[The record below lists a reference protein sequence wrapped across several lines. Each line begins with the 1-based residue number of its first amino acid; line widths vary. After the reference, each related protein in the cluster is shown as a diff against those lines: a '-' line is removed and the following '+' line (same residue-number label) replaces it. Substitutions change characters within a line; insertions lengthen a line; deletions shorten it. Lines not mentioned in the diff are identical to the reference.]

1 LRSAGAPET
10 STPRLAT
17 SEAANETSDAE
28 NLASSRSVVE
38 KEEEEEEKEKEEEE
52 EKEEACFAKN
62 EETTKEAFHP
72 RTNDEPLFPAFASVD
87 IDDEESID
95 AALADHR
102 FKETPATTPAD
113 LNAWSKAVR
122 KEWRT
127 LRTSLPANVWVRV
140 FEQRTDVLRAAMLGP
155 EGTPYHDNVFVFDF
169 SFPPGYPNEPPASS
183 YHSRGERVNPNL
195 YENGKVCLS
204 LLSTWSGKGSE
215 MWDPKRSNMLQVL
228 VSIQGL
234 VLVDDPYYNEAGYEK
249 QSGTAEGKRNGDQ
262 YNEQAFLASA
272 RSMISTVRDPPRH
285 FEPLIR
291 AHFHAKAPKILR
303 VCRAYLEE
311 GCPIGQHDA
320 RLLAGDNAKTGGSG
334 TTDGKADAAAAA
346 EPEAFSRDASGEA
359 SGVSGASDEC
369 SGSEKKAPS
378 RPPPT
383 EGFKLTLR
391 KLVPRLEAA
400 FKANDELVAASERAE
415 RART

>member
-1 LRSAGAPET
+1 
-10 STPRLAT
+10 
-17 SEAANETSDAE
+17 
-28 NLASSRSVVE
+28 
-38 KEEEEEEKEKEEEE
+38 
-52 EKEEACFAKN
+52 
-62 EETTKEAFHP
+62 
-72 RTNDEPLFPAFASVD
+72 
-87 IDDEESID
+87 
-95 AALADHR
+95 
-102 FKETPATTPAD
+102 
-113 LNAWSKAVR
+113 
-122 KEWRT
+122 
-127 LRTSLPANVWVRV
+127 
-140 FEQRTDVLRAAMLGP
+140 
-155 EGTPYHDNVFVFDF
+155 
-169 SFPPGYPNEPPASS
+169 
-183 YHSRGERVNPNL
+183 
-195 YENGKVCLS
+195 
-204 LLSTWSGKGSE
+204 

-311 GCPIGQHDA
+311 GCPIGQYDA
-320 RLLAGDNAKTGGSG
+320 RVSVGESAKTGGSG
-334 TTDGKADAAAAA
+334 TTGKADAAAAA

-400 FKANDELVAASERAE
+400 FKANDELVEKDASERSE